1 MVASLLAMTTPGVR
15 HALPPTGSVE
25 PVEPT
30 VIDSPDYLMERDL
43 GVTEAIRTAVPDW
56 SVGLVSAITTLGS
69 LELVVAVL
77 GAIYLYDLVLAERS
91 SGRWQSSPAVIF
103 LIAAVFG
110 GLSLVVVL
118 KASFGLPRPPAEL
131 MAVDRHGYGFPS
143 GHTMAAAVLWGGLAR
158 WTDIGTRDRR
168 YATAALI
175 IGAVAVSRMA
185 LGVHYMVDVIASVL
199 FGVGYLLLIER
210 LTAGQPTRTFGIAIG
225 IAIGAVLVAGPT
237 PDAVLALAGTVLAF
251 VGWRTVDRLGSR
263 LRRS

>member
-30 VIDSPDYLMERDL
+30 VIDSPDYLMGRDL
-43 GVTEAIRTAVPDW
+43 GVTEAVRTAVPHW
-56 SVGLVSAITTLGS
+56 SVDLFSAITMFGS
-69 LELVVAVL
+69 LELVLAVL
-77 GAIYLYDLVLAERS
+77 GTMYLLDLVLAGRS
-91 SGRWQSSPAVIF
+91 GGRWQSSPSVIF

-118 KASFGLPRPPAEL
+118 KATFGLPRPPPEL

-143 GHTMAAAVLWGGLAR
+143 GHTMAATVLWGGLAR
-158 WTDIGTRDRR
+158 WIAIGTRNRR
-168 YATAALI
+168 YAIAGLI

-225 IAIGAVLVAGPT
+225 IAMGAVLVAGLT
-237 PDAVLALAGTVLAF
+237 LDAVLALAGTVLAF
-251 VGWRTVDRLGSR
+251 IGWRTVDRLGSH